1 MCGVP
6 WANRDY
12 AGADAQVYE
21 LIIVTGGGTRSP
33 HDLQSIPASAG
44 PYNPHASG
52 YPSVLIN
59 IMNVSYGATRPPSG
73 CGRSTTVG
81 YDGRDP
87 PGETTHRT
95 ALRSPE
101 QRRPR
106 SRDTGQCFRVS
117 YGREGVEQPG
127 ESPSAGRLAL
137 L

>member
-52 YPSVLIN
+52 HPSVLIN

-73 CGRSTTVG
+73 CGPDSRGSLCSPKAVTASASRAHWGRANHAPQLETSCLASKRLMHFAQTV
-81 YDGRDP
+81 
-87 PGETTHRT
+87 
-95 ALRSPE
+95 
-101 QRRPR
+101 
-106 SRDTGQCFRVS
+106 
-117 YGREGVEQPG
+117 
-127 ESPSAGRLAL
+127 
-137 L
+137 